1 MLYFSFDIYK
11 SQLYQLEENICF
23 QDVESFKYLEHLRK
37 YFSNG
42 IKIFR
47 SASSSITRPG
57 QIKKNH
63 EKVSEVMGRTIYDQ
77 LWLVMNCYDQL
88 WAFMTSYELLWLV
101 MNCYDKLWTVMTSYD
116 HGQLWLVIGQL
127 KPVITRYHYLW
138 PVWPLITLIWSVM
151 ICYD

>member
-1 MLYFSFDIYK
+1 MLKIRGPGEVWPTPK
-11 SQLYQLEENICF
+11 SINTQRFPDYMIK
-23 QDVESFKYLEHLRK
+23 SK
-37 YFSNG
+37 G
-42 IKIFR
+42 ILAVFR

-57 QIKKNH
+57 QIQKNH
-63 EKVSEVMGRTIYDQ
+63 EKVSEVMEISLRTIYDQ

-127 KPVITRYHYLW
+127 EPVLW
-138 PVWPLITLIWSVM
+138 TVVTS
-151 ICYD
+151 YDYC

>member
-1 MLYFSFDIYK
+1 MFQKIIKYGIVIHAK
-11 SQLYQLEENICF
+11 SQSSSKNLYKLKLKIWLC
-23 QDVESFKYLEHLRK
+23 SR
-37 YFSNG
+37 
-42 IKIFR
+42 IFR

-57 QIKKNH
+57 QIQKNH
-63 EKVSEVMGRTIYDQ
+63 EKVSEVMEISLRTIYDQ